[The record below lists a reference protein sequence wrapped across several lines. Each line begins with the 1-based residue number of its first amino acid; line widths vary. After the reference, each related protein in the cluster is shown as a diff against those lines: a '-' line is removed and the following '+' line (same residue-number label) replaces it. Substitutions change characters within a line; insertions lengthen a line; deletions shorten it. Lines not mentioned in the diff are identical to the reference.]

1 MLNILSHKTI
11 NNKWETELKKS
22 KAIYNFII
30 GGRNGRKSSKIQLM
44 LFDKFLQKQ
53 SKFLLIRRRTDE
65 TVTVNWFTP
74 YVQEYLKKHDYSIEY
89 KKQLKKGEKYTG
101 YFELVNEK
109 SGKREI
115 FGKVMFLSVE
125 QKYKSNEDE
134 SYKDYTD
141 VVFEEFIAEEDKLYL
156 KNEPQKLVNLISTV
170 FRDRTATVY
179 LIGNTLDGQETNPY
193 FRYFEIDDIDLKVN
207 MLYVIENDEKTKIA
221 IFYVANVLK
230 NSIPQYQKI
239 AGNLV
244 GTTGEW
250 KESRYVLTE
259 KLDNIHGTIK
269 LLPLK
274 LIYRGTYYYI
284 YQIEETGYERPYI
297 FITTELRSQDGYIDT
312 FDEFLKSIPERHR
325 GYDMKVLNYLYP
337 KYFRYDFIKKQFVFV
352 PESHTEKYLEFNI
365 DNREMTKELSKK
377 DNVKKLELLNQLI
390 YNLQVFSTSKSLIYW
405 LKNERKEYVK
415 NLIW

>member
-1 MLNILSHKTI
+1 MLNILQKKKITDT
-11 NNKWETELKKS
+11 WERDLKKS
-22 KAIYNFII
+22 NSIYNFII
-30 GGRNGRKSSKIQLM
+30 GGRNGRKSSKIQLIM
-44 LFDKFLQKQ
+44 FERFLKNH
-53 SKFLLIRRRTDE
+53 SKFLLVRRRTDE

-74 YVQEYLKKHDYSIEY
+74 YVQEFLKKRGYTIEY

-101 YFELVNEK
+101 YFELVNEET
-109 SGKREI
+109 GTREI
-115 FGKVMFLSVE
+115 FGKIMFLSVE

-134 SYKDYTD
+134 SYSEYTD

-156 KNEPQKLVNLISTV
+156 QNEPQKLVNLISTV
-170 FRDRTATVY
+170 FRDRAATVY

-207 MLYVIENDEKTKIA
+207 TYYQIENEEHTKIA

-259 KLDNIHGTIK
+259 KLDNINGTIK

-312 FDEFLKSIPERHR
+312 FEEFLKSIPERHQK
-325 GYDMKVLNYLYP
+325 YQKKVLNYLYP
-337 KYFRYDFIKKQFVFV
+337 SFFTYDFIKRDFVFV
-352 PESHTEKYLEFNI
+352 PQPHTEKYKEFNI
-365 DNREMTKELSKK
+365 DDRELRKELSKK
-377 DNVKKLELLNQLI
+377 DNVKKLELLNQYL